1 MSGVV
6 SVTEITAQAGWMV
19 ALAMVALVLAGWR
32 KNARATPR
40 TPRRAPIIRRPWVP
54 VGIAETTVPLN
65 KRSGPIRRIWAIV
78 ASSGIAIVIGVL
90 LATVVAFALAYIVV
104 TLTGLLKE

>member
-6 SVTEITAQAGWMV
+6 SVTDITAQAGRMV

-32 KNARATPR
+32 KNARAVAR
-40 TPRRAPIIRRPWVP
+40 TPRRTPIIRRRWVP

-65 KRSGPIRRIWAIV
+65 KRAGPVRRIWAIV
-78 ASSGIAIVIGVL
+78 ASSGIAIVIGAL
-90 LATVVAFALAYIVV
+90 LATVLAFGLAYIVV
-104 TLTGLLKE
+104 TLTGLLKQ